1 MIPSLRQNLNRNFTQ
16 DEYAKLLD
24 AIATDHQHNP
34 PFRIAESPVFLPDQL
49 VRQISEACEE
59 LVDVIVRPDFKEKSE
74 RALLTGQ
81 TVPDE
86 TDHPTFLQFDFGI
99 CHDEATGFSPQL
111 IEAQG
116 FPSLYFFQ
124 DALSKAYREF
134 YDIPQHF
141 THLFGG
147 HNSTSYIEKLRK
159 VIVGDSNPEHVILLE
174 VEPEKQ
180 TTAIDFIAT
189 EKAIQIPTLCI
200 SDLIKEGRDL
210 FYEKD
215 GRKILVKKIYNRVI
229 FDELIKRDD
238 LKRQFYLTEGANVE
252 WIGHPNWFFRIS
264 KHTLPLLRSRYVP
277 TSYYLNELEE
287 IPTDL
292 ENYVLKPLFSFA
304 GSGVIINLNRYDIDS
319 IKDPENYILQRKVTY
334 APVIE
339 TPSGPAKCEVRVM
352 LLWERGAARPQ
363 LINNLIRLSK
373 GEMVGVR
380 YNKNKDWVGGSVGF
394 FDRAA
399 IGGGED

>member
-1 MIPSLRQNLNRNFTQ
+1 MIKELRQAFNTNYRQ
-16 DEYAKLLD
+16 DVYEGMLEDISTAF
-24 AIATDHQHNP
+24 DHRP
-34 PFRIAESPVFLPDQL
+34 PFRIAETPVFLPDYL
-49 VRQISEACEE
+49 VRQLQEACEE
-59 LVDVIVRPDFKEKSE
+59 LVDVIVKPDFKEKSE

-99 CHDEATGFSPQL
+99 CEDGNGSFHPQL

-124 DALSKAYREF
+124 DALSKTFRKH
-134 YDIPQHF
+134 YDIPDGF
-141 THLFGG
+141 THLFDGLD
-147 HNSTSYIEKLRK
+147 SDAYVERLRRT
-159 VIVGDSNPEHVILLE
+159 IVGDSDPENVILLE

-189 EKAIQIPTLCI
+189 ERAIGVRPVCI
-200 SDLIKEGRDL
+200 SKLIKEGDDL

-215 GRKILVKKIYNRVI
+215 KRKIPVEKIYNRVI

-238 LKRQFYLTEGANVE
+238 LPRQFYLTEGTSAQ

-264 KHTLPLLRSRYVP
+264 KHTLPLLRSKYVP
-277 TSYYLNELEE
+277 RSFYLDQLET
-287 IPTDL
+287 PPSDL

-304 GSGVIINLNRYDIDS
+304 GTGVIINLNRFDIDS

-334 APVIE
+334 APVLE
-339 TPSGPAKCEVRVM
+339 TPSGPAKCEVRIM
-352 LLWERGAARPQ
+352 LLWEPGAERPH
-363 LINNLIRLSK
+363 LINNLIRISK

-380 YNKNKDWVGGSVGF
+380 YNKDKDWVGGSVGF
-394 FDRAA
+394 FDRT
-399 IGGGED
+399 IIR

>member
-1 MIPSLRQNLNRNFTQ
+1 MIKTLRQAFNTNFRQDTYQAMLEDISTQ
-16 DEYAKLLD
+16 F
-24 AIATDHQHNP
+24 DHRT
-34 PFRIAESPVFLPDQL
+34 PFRIAETPVFLPDYLVKQL
-49 VRQISEACEE
+49 QEACEE

-81 TVPDE
+81 TVPNE

-99 CHDEATGFSPQL
+99 CDDGQGGFHPQL

-124 DALSKAYREF
+124 DALSKTFRKH
-134 YDIPQHF
+134 YDIPSGY
-141 THLFGG
+141 THLFDGLD
-147 HNSTSYIEKLRK
+147 SEAYVERLRRS
-159 VIVGDSNPEHVILLE
+159 IVGDSNPENVILLE

-189 EKAIQIPTLCI
+189 ERAIGVRPICI
-200 SDLIKEGRDL
+200 SKLIKEGEDL
-210 FYEKD
+210 YYEKD
-215 GRKILVKKIYNRVI
+215 GRKIGVEKIYNRVI

-238 LKRQFYLTEGANVE
+238 LPRQFYLTEGTSAQ

-264 KHTLPLLRSRYVP
+264 KHTLPLLRSKYVP
-277 TSYYLNELEE
+277 RSFYLNELET
-287 IPTDL
+287 PPPDL

-304 GSGVIINLNRYDIDS
+304 GTGVIINLNRFDVDS
-319 IKDPENYILQRKVTY
+319 IKDPENYILQRKVSY

-339 TPSGPAKCEVRVM
+339 TPSGPAKCEVRIM
-352 LLWERGAARPQ
+352 LLWEPGTERPH
-363 LINNLIRLSK
+363 LINNLIRISK

-380 YNKNKDWVGGSVGF
+380 YNKDKDWVGGSVGF
-394 FDRAA
+394 FDGS
-399 IGGGED
+399 IL

>member
-1 MIPSLRQNLNRNFTQ
+1 MIRELRQAFNKNFLQETYSALIE
-16 DEYAKLLD
+16 D
-24 AIATDHQHNP
+24 IVTDFDHRP
-34 PFRIAESPVFLPDQL
+34 PFRIAESPIFLPSQIVGNL
-49 VRQISEACEE
+49 VEACNE
-59 LVDVIVRPDFKEKSE
+59 LVDVIIRPDFKELSE

-86 TDHPTFLQFDFGI
+86 TDYPTFLQFDFGI
-99 CHDEATGFSPQL
+99 CEDGRGGYIPQL

-124 DALSKAYREF
+124 DALARAFRKY
-134 YDIPQHF
+134 YDIPAHY
-141 THLFGG
+141 THLFDRLDSE
-147 HNSTSYIEKLRK
+147 NYVERLRRT
-159 VIVGDSNPEHVILLE
+159 IVGSSHPENVILLE

-189 EKAIQIPTLCI
+189 ERAIGVRPVCI
-200 SDLIKEGRDL
+200 SKLIKEGDDL
-210 FYEKD
+210 YYEKD
-215 GRKILVKKIYNRVI
+215 GKKIGVEKIYNRVI

-238 LKRQFYLTEGANVE
+238 LPRQYYLTEGANVQ

-277 TSYYLNELEE
+277 RSFYLNELEAV
-287 IPTDL
+287 PPDL

-304 GSGVIINLNRYDIDS
+304 GTGVIINLNRFDVDS

-334 APVIE
+334 APVVE
-339 TPSGPAKCEVRVM
+339 TPSGPAKCEVRIM
-352 LLWERGAARPQ
+352 LLWEPGAERPY

-380 YNKNKDWVGGSVGF
+380 YNKDKDWVGGTIGY
-394 FDRAA
+394 FDAA
-399 IGGGED
+399 IL